1 MIRKG
6 FKILFQMGKYT
17 ELIVYKKA
25 YELALEIHKLTN
37 EFPKEERYSLCD
49 QIRRSSRSVCANL
62 AEAYRRRRYKN
73 YFISKL
79 NDCDSENAETQVWL
93 DFSKDLNYITAEK
106 WQILSQKNNEI
117 GKLIYYMLNNADKF
131 S

>member
-1 MIRKG
+1 
-6 FKILFQMGKYT
+6 MGKYT

-25 YELALEIHKLTN
+25 YELALEIHKITH

-49 QIRRSSRSVCANL
+49 QIRRSSKSVCANL

-73 YFISKL
+73 YFLSKL

-106 WQILSQKNNEI
+106 WQILSQKNNEV

-131 S
+131 R